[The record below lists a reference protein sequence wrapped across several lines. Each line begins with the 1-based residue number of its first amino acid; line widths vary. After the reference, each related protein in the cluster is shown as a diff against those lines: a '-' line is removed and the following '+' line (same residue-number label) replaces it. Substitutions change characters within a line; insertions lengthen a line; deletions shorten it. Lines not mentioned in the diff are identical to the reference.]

1 MSTSSSTLCPNC
13 CALLEVLR
21 FVIQIWYAISYI
33 LHCTIYSRELGIVH
47 SKRSISLE
55 NTKGIKNYFLSFL
68 SIITYVSFTFLSLS
82 LSLFS
87 CSQGITVNDAS
98 YSASQQIPSRD
109 DLALFDSNTGFYTS
123 GAQGLLPRHTDI
135 VPAEDIQT
143 STNTMSYNETHF
155 VNQLTAFDNFSSHAP
170 GMFP

>member
-33 LHCTIYSRELGIVH
+33 LHCIIYSRELGIVH

-82 LSLFS
+82 LSLSFLVVRVLPLMMLATQHRNRS
-87 CSQGITVNDAS
+87 PREMIQPYSIQILDFTPRVPRDCCQGILIQS
-98 YSASQQIPSRD
+98 
-109 DLALFDSNTGFYTS
+109 
-123 GAQGLLPRHTDI
+123 LLRTYRHLRT
-135 VPAEDIQT
+135 
-143 STNTMSYNETHF
+143 
-155 VNQLTAFDNFSSHAP
+155 L
-170 GMFP
+170 